1 MIVKRIRK
9 GARQARGSIERVA
22 ASVEALSRYV
32 VDADPW
38 AMAELDRVRSLSEYA
53 LHVDARG
60 VEPGEKVEAHG
71 TFNLLGEDLRL
82 WQMQMAAVAAR
93 CPRSRDPI
101 EHFVFSWRE
110 DEHPT
115 AVHVEEAAEIL
126 LDVLGYSNCPAIW
139 SFHGNTAKDHGHL
152 AVVRIDPATGTVAG
166 DGWDIDRAHQAMAL
180 IEERQGW
187 ASESKG
193 LYVARSGEV
202 YDRITGVKIRDCEG
216 RQIGRRAR
224 NALPSKIAA
233 KAIEIREAAVL
244 AKDWTDFHS
253 KMAALK
259 VAYRKK
265 GSGAVVTV
273 ADQEVK
279 ASAIHPGCSRTH
291 LEAALGAFEP
301 DPSDRAQG
309 YEAYRE
315 AWRLRLVHIRAV
327 HADER
332 VRLKIWL
339 EETLSSFEANV
350 GTGLP
355 IAVRAEYRAALQSLD
370 SAFRD
375 AKITFT
381 AARLAPD
388 QWATSGQPPAPAV
401 FPLPTLMMPPARVVE
416 RPIEVPARLSETFR
430 VRHQGWRTDYL
441 DADGTMAIADLR
453 CAIIVYSATPESFDA
468 ALRLAADR
476 WGVVRVRASRAN
488 MTLVA
493 ERAAKLGIDLID
505 VKGRPVARKSER
517 SPSRSSTLA
526 RASIREQPSDPT
538 RHRSVPAKYILD
550 IHAFG
555 SRREPSQASSPET
568 DEIPDN
574 VSQAWLARQ
583 AGLDI

>member
-9 GARQARGSIERVA
+9 GARQARGSLERVA

-60 VEPGEKVEAHG
+60 VEPGEKVQALG
-71 TFNLLGEDLRL
+71 TFNLLGDDLSL
-82 WQMQMAAVAAR
+82 WQMQMAAVASR

-115 AVHVEEAAEIL
+115 AVQVEEAAKIL

-152 AVVRIDPATGTVAG
+152 AVVRIDPATGAVAG

-187 ASESKG
+187 ASESKA

-202 YDRITGVKIRDCEG
+202 YDRITSVKIRDREG

-224 NALPSKIAA
+224 NGLPSKIAA

-244 AKDWTDFHS
+244 AKDWADFHS
-253 KMAALK
+253 RMAALK

-265 GSGAVVTV
+265 GSGAVVAV

-291 LEAALGAFEP
+291 LESTLGAFER
-301 DPSDRAQG
+301 DPSDRPQG

-315 AWRLRLVHIRAV
+315 AWRLRLNHIRAV
-327 HADER
+327 HAEER
-332 VRLKIWL
+332 ARLKNWL
-339 EETLSSFEANV
+339 EETLSSLEANDV
-350 GTGLP
+350 TALP
-355 IAVRAEYRAALQSLD
+355 MAVRAEYRAALQSID

-375 AKITFT
+375 AQITFT

-388 QWATSGQPPAPAV
+388 QWVTGGQPPAPAI
-401 FPLPTLMMPPARVVE
+401 FPLPTLMMPPAQVVE
-416 RPIEVPARLSETFR
+416 RSIEVPARLSETFR
-430 VRHQGWRTDYL
+430 VHHQGWRTDYV

-453 CAIIVYSATPESFDA
+453 CAIIVYTATPESFDA
-468 ALRLAADR
+468 ALRLAASR

-488 MTLVA
+488 MMLAA

-505 VKGRPVARKSER
+505 LGGRPVARTSQS
-517 SPSRSSTLA
+517 SPSSSSTSV
-526 RASIREQPSDPT
+526 RASIRGQPSDT
-538 RHRSVPAKYILD
+538 KRHRSVPAKRPLD
-550 IHAFG
+550 IPGTG
-555 SRREPSQASSPET
+555 SRKKQSQAPSLGPV
-568 DEIPDN
+568 EIPDT
-574 VSQAWLARQ
+574 VHQAWLARRTGP
-583 AGLDI
+583 AR